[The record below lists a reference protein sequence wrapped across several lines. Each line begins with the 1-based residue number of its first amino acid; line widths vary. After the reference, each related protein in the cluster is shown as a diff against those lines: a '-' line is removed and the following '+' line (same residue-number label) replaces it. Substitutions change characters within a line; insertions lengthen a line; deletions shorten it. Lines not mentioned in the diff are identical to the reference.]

1 MVRGILVL
9 CTFRILGTS
18 MGAALVAGQATHL
31 LTSQLLTS
39 DAGGRGSGGM
49 RPQKRRK
56 PDGTREAVSVVC
68 FA

>member
-18 MGAALVAGQATHL
+18 MGAALLAGQARHL

-39 DAGGRGSGGM
+39 DAGGRDSGH
-49 RPQKRRK
+49 
-56 PDGTREAVSVVC
+56 EA
-68 FA
+68 AETT

>member
-31 LTSQLLTS
+31 LTSQLMTS
-39 DAGGRGSGGM
+39 RRW
-49 RPQKRRK
+49 RPRLR
-56 PDGTREAVSVVC
+56 PHEA
-68 FA
+68 AETT